1 MYELRGRLGPW
12 GPGEVLWTC
21 CGGSRSGPLGLWGPG
36 RPNVSPADFWHL
48 LLQKVI
54 DFFTKMH
61 VDACL
66 AHSSVFL
73 SSEVCCQKSMKL
85 VGTANKLLPTI
96 RSNLHPPKSI
106 FIDYSNTIHVQ
117 FAATNSI
124 GAYFCS
130 NLSESSHPKRG
141 FGDFKSMNRTTNC
154 HRTRITSIEIKRNK
168 SQLHD
173 AWKELHFIRKDF
185 YRVFSRKVPPN

>member
-1 MYELRGRLGPW
+1 MSAFWALGS
-12 GPGEVLWTC
+12 GEVLWTC
-21 CGGSRSGPLGLWGPG
+21 CRSGRSGPLGLWGSG
-36 RPNVSPADFWHL
+36 RPHVSPTDLRSFFHQNMA
-48 LLQKVI
+48 
-54 DFFTKMH
+54 DFFTKMD
-61 VDACL
+61 VIACL

-73 SSEVCCQKSMKL
+73 SLEVCCRKSMKL
-85 VGTANKLLPTI
+85 AGTANKLLPTT
-96 RSNLHPPKSI
+96 RSNPQSPKSI

-141 FGDFKSMNRTTNC
+141 FGDFKSMNRTTNS

-173 AWKELHFIRKDF
+173 A
-185 YRVFSRKVPPN
+185 

>member
-48 LLQKVI
+48 LLQKVT

-61 VDACL
+61 VDARSI
-66 AHSSVFL
+66 HGSTFL
-73 SSEVCCQKSMKL
+73 PEEVCSRKSKKL
-85 VGTANKLLPTI
+85 VHTEIELLPNTW
-96 RSNLHPPKSI
+96 SNLHPPKSI
-106 FIDYSNTIHVQ
+106 FIDYSYTIHVQ

-168 SQLHD
+168 SQPHD
-173 AWKELHFIRKDF
+173 A
-185 YRVFSRKVPPN
+185 